1 MNIFK
6 NKSCCMGKQSLLLL
20 LLIAV
25 MVSSCN
31 NSATQSVNNTSTK
44 KWWKE
49 AVVYQLYPRSFQDS
63 DGDGV
68 GDIKGITQRLDYLKD
83 LGIDAIWLNPI
94 CASPNDDNGYDIS
107 DYKAIMKEMGTMA
120 DFDEMLAGMKQRN
133 IKLILDIVVNHSSD
147 EHEWFKGAKSSR
159 TNKYRDYYHWWPA
172 EKGTPP
178 RRYSLFDENADAW
191 KFDST
196 TNSYYLHYFSRK
208 QPDLNWENPKL
219 RQEMYDMMQFWAEK
233 GVSGFR
239 LDAFPFMAKDTSW
252 PVMPNN
258 FTNEQFVRY
267 YGADAKVHNYLKEMN
282 NQVLA
287 KYDLYTVGEGG
298 VIPFSKVADYVGED
312 RKEISTLYHDELG
325 NIWGR
330 DSFDAGEYKVGRNNV
345 VGLKQVVSKWDDRF
359 LTNGWNTVFFTNHD
373 QSRAVSRYGNDA
385 PGYREASAKML
396 YTFLLTQRA
405 TPYLYNG
412 DEIGM
417 VNIRFK
423 TVEEYNDLQTR
434 NRYYLALKES
444 PAAGAAYLQMQAE
457 LSRDNGR
464 TPMQW
469 NTAVNAGFTSGKPW
483 LPVNK
488 NYTTVN
494 AEQSNNDKNSI
505 LNFVRTLV
513 KIRKENKDIL
523 VYGKYN
529 LLDAANENIFAYTRT
544 DDKTTF
550 LVLLNFTKNIA
561 TTAIP
566 KGFSLGEELINNLQP
581 LKLDGANIVLQPYQ
595 ACVVKLK

>member
-1 MNIFK
+1 MN
-6 NKSCCMGKQSLLLL
+6 KQLNFLL

-25 MVSSCN
+25 SISSCN
-31 NSATQSVNNTSTK
+31 NPAEQTVDKNTAK

-83 LGIDAIWLNPI
+83 LGITAIWLNPI

-107 DYKAIMKEMGTMA
+107 DYNAIMKEMGTMQ
-120 DFDEMLAGMKQRN
+120 DFDTMLAGMKKRG
-133 IKLILDIVVNHSSD
+133 IKLIMDIVLNHSSD
-147 EHEWFKGAKSSR
+147 EHEWFKQSRGSR
-159 TNKYRDYYHWWPA
+159 TNPYRDYYHWWPA

-178 RRYSLFDENADAW
+178 YRYSLFDEEGNAW
-191 KFDST
+191 KYDT
-196 TNSYYLHYFSRK
+196 LTNSYYLHYFSKK

-219 RQEMYDMMQFWAEK
+219 RQEIYKMMKFWLDK

-252 PVMPNN
+252 PVMPKD

-267 YGADAKVHNYLKEMN
+267 YGADPKVHSYLKEMN
-282 NQVLA
+282 EQVLN
-287 KYDLYTVGEGG
+287 KYDAYTVGEGG
-298 VIPFSKVADYVGED
+298 VIPFKNVQDYVGED
-312 RKEISTLYHDELG
+312 RKEISTLYHDEIG
-325 NIWGR
+325 NVWGR
-330 DSFDAGEYKVGRNNV
+330 DSFDVGNYKVGRNNV
-345 VGLKQVVSKWDDRF
+345 VGIKDIVTKWDNKF

-385 PGYREASAKML
+385 PEYRGASAKML

-405 TPYLYNG
+405 TPYIYNG

-417 VNIRFK
+417 SNIRFK
-423 TVEEYNDLQTR
+423 NVEQYNDLQTR
-434 NRYYLALKES
+434 NRYYIELKKS
-444 PAAGAAYLQMQAE
+444 AAAGAAYLQMQAD
-457 LSRDNGR
+457 LSRDNSR

-469 NTAVNAGFTSGKPW
+469 DATAAAGFTTGKPW
-483 LPVNK
+483 L
-488 NYTTVN
+488 TVN
-494 AEQSNNDKNSI
+494 ENTATLNVAAQEKNKNSI
-505 LNFVRTLV
+505 LQFVRNMIAL
-513 KIRKENKDIL
+513 RNNNKEVL
-523 VYGKYN
+523 VYGKYQ
-529 LLDAANENIFAYTRT
+529 LLDAANPDIYAYTRT
-544 DDKTTF
+544 DGKNTF
-550 LVLLNFTKNIA
+550 LIVLNFTKNIA
-561 TTAIP
+561 ATAIP

-581 LKLDGANIVLQPYQ
+581 LKPDGANIVLQPYQ

>member
-1 MNIFK
+1 MYKRFVFFALHFSLFFLSCK
-6 NKSCCMGKQSLLLL
+6 NPSKEKETAVTKNEQS
-20 LLIAV
+20 
-25 MVSSCN
+25 
-31 NSATQSVNNTSTK
+31 

-83 LGIDAIWLNPI
+83 LGINAIWLNPI

-107 DYKAIMKEMGTMA
+107 DYRGIMKEMGTMA
-120 DFDEMLAGMKQRN
+120 DFDEMLEGMKKRN
-133 IKLILDIVVNHSSD
+133 IKLIMDIVVNHSSD

-159 TNKYRDYYHWWPA
+159 TNKFRNYYHWWPA
-172 EKGTPP
+172 ENGTPP
-178 RRYSLFDENADAW
+178 KRYSLFDENADAW

-208 QPDLNWENPKL
+208 QPDLNWENLVL
-219 RQEMYDMMQFWAEK
+219 RQEMYDMMKFWAEK

-252 PVMPNN
+252 PAMPKD

-267 YGADAKVHNYLKEMN
+267 YGADPKVHTYLKELHD
-282 NQVLA
+282 QVLT

-298 VIPFSKVADYVGED
+298 VIPFSKVAGYVEED

-330 DSFDAGEYKVGRNNV
+330 DSFDIGDYKVGKNNV
-345 VGLKQVVSKWDDRF
+345 VGLKQIVSKWDDKF
-359 LTNGWNTVFFTNHD
+359 ISNGWNTVFFTNHD

-385 PGYREASAKML
+385 PEFREASAKML
-396 YTFLLTQRA
+396 HTFLLTQRA

-412 DEIGM
+412 DEISM

-423 TVEEYNDLQTR
+423 TVDEYNDLQTK
-434 NRYYLALKES
+434 NRYNLALKES
-444 PAAGAAYLQMQAE
+444 KEAAAAYLQMQAE
-457 LSRDNGR
+457 LSRDNSR

-469 NTAVNAGFTSGKPW
+469 NATATAGFTTGKPW
-483 LPVNK
+483 LPLNQNK
-488 NYTTVN
+488 TTVN
-494 AEQSNNDKNSI
+494 VEVSEKDKNSI
-505 LNFVRTLV
+505 LNY
-513 KIRKENKDIL
+513 IRRMIALRNENKAVL
-523 VYGKYN
+523 VYGKYE
-529 LLDAANENIFAYTRT
+529 LLDAANPAVYAYTRT
-544 DDKTTF
+544 DGKNTF
-550 LVLLNFTKNIA
+550 LIVLNFTKEMGK
-561 TTAIP
+561 TAIP
-566 KGFSLGEELINNLQP
+566 KGFGLAQELINNLQP
-581 LKLDGANIVLQPYQ
+581 LKVEGENIVLQPYQ
-595 ACVVKLK
+595 AGVIKLE